1 MVDRTTCDEALDVT
15 LVVKDSEPTI
25 LPFTPPDAT
34 AVADNIKEVIADA
47 DDDTEDVPDDDEYD
61 DDDDDDDDE
70 PSGV

>member
-47 DDDTEDVPDDDEYD
+47 DDDPDDDED
-61 DDDDDDDDE
+61 DDDGDDDDE